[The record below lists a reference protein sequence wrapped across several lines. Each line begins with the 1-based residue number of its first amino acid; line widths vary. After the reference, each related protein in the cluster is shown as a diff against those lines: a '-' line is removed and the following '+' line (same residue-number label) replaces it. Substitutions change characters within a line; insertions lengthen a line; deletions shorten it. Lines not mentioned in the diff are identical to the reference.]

1 MGVANRAKSY
11 LVLTSAGW
19 AESVEFYLGSEETP
33 DDVSEMDIRLMLKPP
48 HINAVDLSQYVSVD
62 GHVVTWTIPEAVTE
76 TWPAGDARLELN
88 VRPEASTVDRHTF
101 LAVAKI
107 QKGL

>member
-19 AESVEFYLGSEETP
+19 AESIEFYLGSEETP

-62 GHVVTWTIPEAVTE
+62 AHVVTWTVPEAVTE
-76 TWPAGDARLELN
+76 TWPAGDARLELK
-88 VRPEASTVDRHTF
+88 VRPAASTVDRHTF
-101 LAVAKI
+101 LATAKI